1 MNVENPRV
9 KREVEVAEEKE
20 VDTVKEEEVAAAMHW
35 SLTHC
40 GLVFNAHS
48 KLSNKNDVNV
58 DVYQ

>member
-1 MNVENPRV
+1 MQQGYERCM
-9 KREVEVAEEKE
+9 VEVRTDSMTSDDN
-20 VDTVKEEEVAAAMHW
+20 V
-35 SLTHC
+35 S